1 MLGLWAFLGEQMV
14 LEGLILEINAKI
26 KNRSQCIYIQNQ
38 KQIGVIFKRTLLLP
52 DNENQLAL

>member
-1 MLGLWAFLGEQMV
+1 MLGLWAFSGEQMV
-14 LEGLILEINAKI
+14 WEGLILEINAKI
-26 KNRSQCIYIQNQ
+26 KNRGQCIYIQNQ

>member
-1 MLGLWAFLGEQMV
+1 MLGLWAFSGEQMV
-14 LEGLILEINAKI
+14 WEGLILEINAKI